1 MTPEKQLLYNLMAE
15 TALAYWEK
23 TPEAKDITS
32 TPWGEGF
39 GEIGWIKPPHWA
51 IKRWNAQKKQ
61 QKARAKQNEELAE
74 KAKLPK
80 RNLMA
85 EMYAYNHGADFRLLY
100 SDPARA
106 AEMILMDWLKPK
118 SHALLPDPMN
128 TQYELPAKSV

>member
-23 TPEAKDITS
+23 TASLDITS
-32 TPWGEGF
+32 MPWGSGF
-39 GEIGWIKPPHWA
+39 GGIDAIKPFPWFTKMQH
-51 IKRWNAQKKQ
+51 NQEKQ
-61 QKARAKQNEELAE
+61 QKALAKQDKELA
-74 KAKLPK
+74 KKVKKIK

-128 TQYELPAKSV
+128 TQYEPSEEKNV

>member
-23 TPEAKDITS
+23 TASLDITS
-32 TPWGEGF
+32 MPWGSGFNKKIEGV
-39 GEIGWIKPPHWA
+39 KPFPWFTKMRH
-51 IKRWNAQKKQ
+51 NQEKQ
-61 QKARAKQNEELAE
+61 QKALAKQNEELAE

-106 AEMILMDWLKPK
+106 AEMVLMDWLAPK

-128 TQYELPAKSV
+128 TQYEPTANT